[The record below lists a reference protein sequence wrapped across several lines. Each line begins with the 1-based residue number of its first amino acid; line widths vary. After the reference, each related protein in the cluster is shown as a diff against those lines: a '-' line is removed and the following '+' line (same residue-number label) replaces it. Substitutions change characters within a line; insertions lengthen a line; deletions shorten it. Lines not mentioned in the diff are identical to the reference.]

1 MVLTCAVIDAAAGA
15 AGRSASV
22 VAAAIITDRSFRWR
36 TIITQ
41 MRLGLRVMGQCVRP
55 WIA

>member
-22 VAAAIITDRSFRWR
+22 VAAAIITDRSFR
-36 TIITQ
+36 
-41 MRLGLRVMGQCVRP
+41 
-55 WIA
+55 